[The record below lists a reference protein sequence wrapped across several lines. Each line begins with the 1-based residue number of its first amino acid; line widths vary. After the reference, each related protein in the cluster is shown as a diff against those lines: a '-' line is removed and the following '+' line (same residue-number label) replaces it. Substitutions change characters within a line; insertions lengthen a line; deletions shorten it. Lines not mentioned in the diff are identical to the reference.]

1 MTASSDNLSQ
11 TKGDPENYN
20 YYGDNYKTVNRTNDV
35 TQVTTIQSKSET
47 VTFSA
52 GAAGTTGVTVLGH
65 APVYDSIGAQIGSF
79 VNSSL
84 VWTTGTVL
92 TTEVNF
98 RADMNETDFLATLT
112 NGKYAVDYD
121 TGKIYYCKAT
131 TGTSDTATYKVRG
144 QVISLG
150 GATIDVA
157 LDADNDNVEV
167 YGVYNATE
175 PTLTDGDKAPLQ
187 LNENGELKVT
197 GGAGASSVSAEYISP
212 SDFTATYTSSSSITL
227 SGVPISINDSSQIAY
242 IKQVKAD
249 NTSRTYVN
257 GANDITLAYSAGVI
271 TIYEKGVV
279 VTSLASGDVY
289 EVGINGTTKAY
300 DLSTDA
306 NKTISLVNVWNRYT
320 DPEVLVTAQDLTDA
334 YADYGAVIDMRGYTH
349 LGVYIVTD
357 VNASEN
363 ATLKLLGKHTS
374 EGTDEFELN
383 GGTTQALWTTAAS
396 DAKVHYEFDVKG
408 APFIQLQAIAG
419 TVGATPGDLTVYITK
434 QFKN

>member
-150 GATIDVA
+150 GATIEVA
-157 LDADNDNVEV
+157 LDADNDSVEV

-212 SDFTATYTSSSSITL
+212 SDFTATYTSSSSIT
-227 SGVPISINDSSQIAY
+227 
-242 IKQVKAD
+242 
-249 NTSRTYVN
+249 
-257 GANDITLAYSAGVI
+257 
-271 TIYEKGVV
+271 
-279 VTSLASGDVY
+279 
-289 EVGINGTTKAY
+289 
-300 DLSTDA
+300 
-306 NKTISLVNVWNRYT
+306 
-320 DPEVLVTAQDLTDA
+320 
-334 YADYGAVIDMRGYTH
+334 
-349 LGVYIVTD
+349 
-357 VNASEN
+357 
-363 ATLKLLGKHTS
+363 
-374 EGTDEFELN
+374 
-383 GGTTQALWTTAAS
+383 
-396 DAKVHYEFDVKG
+396 
-408 APFIQLQAIAG
+408 
-419 TVGATPGDLTVYITK
+419 
-434 QFKN
+434 